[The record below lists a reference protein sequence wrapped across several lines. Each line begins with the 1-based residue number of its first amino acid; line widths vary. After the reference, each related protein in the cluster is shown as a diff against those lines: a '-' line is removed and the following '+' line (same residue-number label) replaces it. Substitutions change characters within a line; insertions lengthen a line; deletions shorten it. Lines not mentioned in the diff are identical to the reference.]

1 MMRRAFLRAVWGSA
15 GAARRWMAYRS
26 RAVCRPMVCQPG
38 RSVPHMDRAAGEEAV
53 LFQQMLHGAVVGVG
67 IRSDIPGNGL
77 AVVRST
83 AEETVCPAVPGQTVN
98 GEVGGV
104 VPPGTLYPGI
114 GGLGGIQQRKH
125 PMYPGFIAKNPADAL
140 SDIGADQLRRRIGA
154 APLGGISG
162 LQHIFLR
169 RAIDGHKLRLIGGS
183 GSADGQHGGLLSWW
197 RCTSV
202 IRRV

>member
-1 MMRRAFLRAVWGSA
+1 MDGVQVTGGR
-15 GAARRWMAYRS
+15 
-26 RAVCRPMVCQPG
+26 RPMVCQPG
-38 RSVPHMDRAAGEEAV
+38 RSVPHMDCAAGEEAV
-53 LFQQMLHGAVVGVG
+53 LLQQMLHGAVVGVG

-83 AEETVCPAVPGQTVN
+83 AEETVCPAIPGQTVD

-125 PMYPGFIAKNPADAL
+125 PMYPGFIAKDPADAL

>member
-1 MMRRAFLRAVWGSA
+1 MGECWGRKAVDGVQVTGGLPSNGMPA
-15 GAARRWMAYRS
+15 GAF
-26 RAVCRPMVCQPG
+26 RPAHGSC
-38 RSVPHMDRAAGEEAV
+38 V
-53 LFQQMLHGAVVGVG
+53 LLQQMLHGAVVGVG

-83 AEETVCPAVPGQTVN
+83 AEETVCPAVPGQTVD

-125 PMYPGFIAKNPADAL
+125 PMYPGFIAKDPADAL

-197 RCTSV
+197 RCISV

>member
-1 MMRRAFLRAVWGSA
+1 MKRPGASCAGPFCVLYGGSA

-38 RSVPHMDRAAGEEAV
+38 RSVPHVNDAAGEEAV
-53 LFQQMLHGAVVGVG
+53 LLQQMLHGAVVGVG

-83 AEETVCPAVPGQTVN
+83 AEETVCPAVPGQTVD

-114 GGLGGIQQRKH
+114 GGFGGIQQRKH
-125 PMYPGFIAKNPADAL
+125 PMYPGFIAKDPADAL

-169 RAIDGHKLRLIGGS
+169 RAIDGHKLRLIRS
-183 GSADGQHGGLLSWW
+183 EE
-197 RCTSV
+197 
-202 IRRV
+202 RRVGKECRSRWSPYH

>member
-1 MMRRAFLRAVWGSA
+1 MGECWGRKAVDGVQVTGGLPSNGMPA
-15 GAARRWMAYRS
+15 GAFRPAHGSCRRGGSRS
-26 RAVCRPMVCQPG
+26 LPANAAWCGCRRGYPLGHSGKWPCSSPQHSG
-38 RSVPHMDRAAGEEAV
+38 RDRVSG
-53 LFQQMLHGAVVGVG
+53 
-67 IRSDIPGNGL
+67 RPRPD
-77 AVVRST
+77 
-83 AEETVCPAVPGQTVN
+83 

-197 RCTSV
+197 RYTSV

>member
-1 MMRRAFLRAVWGSA
+1 MRRAFLRAVWGSA
-15 GAARRWMAYRS
+15 GPQGGGWRTGH
-26 RAVCRPMVCQPG
+26 G
-38 RSVPHMDRAAGEEAV
+38 RSAVQWYASRGVPSRTWIVPQGRKPF
-53 LFQQMLHGAVVGVG
+53 FQQMLHGAVVGVG

-83 AEETVCPAVPGQTVN
+83 AEETVCPAVPGQTVD
-98 GEVGGV
+98 GEIGGV
-104 VPPGTLYPGI
+104 VPPGALYPGI

-125 PMYPGFIAKNPADAL
+125 PMYPGFIAKDPADAL

-154 APLGGISG
+154 APLSGISG

-197 RCTSV
+197 RCISV

>member
-1 MMRRAFLRAVWGSA
+1 MKTRSKQLTCGKNSDEKARRMMRRAFLRAVWGSA

-53 LFQQMLHGAVVGVG
+53 LLQQMLHGAVVGVG

-83 AEETVCPAVPGQTVN
+83 AEETVCPAVPGQTVD

-114 GGLGGIQQRKH
+114 GGFGVSSSANTPCI
-125 PMYPGFIAKNPADAL
+125 PA
-140 SDIGADQLRRRIGA
+140 SSLRTRQM
-154 APLGGISG
+154 P
-162 LQHIFLR
+162 
-169 RAIDGHKLRLIGGS
+169 
-183 GSADGQHGGLLSWW
+183 
-197 RCTSV
+197 
-202 IRRV
+202 